1 MAKADDHQKLQTAI
15 FLHQKGN
22 LNEAGKLYRAL
33 IKTNP
38 NNFHALHFLGVIDAG
53 AGNIEQAKLLMARSL
68 SIRPPNIQF
77 LENYAAVLFQSKDY
91 KSALKACQEGLQLNN
106 ANAALLYVSAISLF
120 KLSNFQDA
128 AAQFDKLLLLQPNN
142 ISALNERG
150 SVLAEIK

>member
-1 MAKADDHQKLQTAI
+1 
-15 FLHQKGN
+15 
-22 LNEAGKLYRAL
+22 
-33 IKTNP
+33 
-38 NNFHALHFLGVIDAG
+38 
-53 AGNIEQAKLLMARSL
+53 MARSL